1 MTNLF
6 DDEKYQA
13 AAQKAIE
20 FIKRQMNVNNYS
32 LFPVLKEEYADYYT
46 DSVIAS
52 VKMPED
58 AVVNYTTYIWCDQFN
73 DETYSGI
80 CSG

>member
-20 FIKRQMNVNNYS
+20 FIKRQMNVNKYS
-32 LFPVLKEEYADYYT
+32 LFPVLKEEYT
-46 DSVIAS
+46 D
-52 VKMPED
+52 
-58 AVVNYTTYIWCDQFN
+58 
-73 DETYSGI
+73 
-80 CSG
+80 